1 MNKILLVFAVILLT
15 VSGKAQNTADIGIWG
30 GTSGYIGD
38 IDDAGFFQQFNPNFG
53 AYYRYNFN
61 ARVSLRAQF
70 LMGGFGANG
79 MIEGVEIPFSKNVED
94 ISLQIEINYLKY
106 IIGLKNMP
114 FSPYVMAG
122 VGVAYFPYDMNP
134 TFISTFNPV
143 NPTLNVRHNKGT
155 TLINES
161 VVTPTIPFGIGFK
174 YTIGQRLGIGIEYQ
188 MRKLFS
194 DKLDNLDDP
203 LAYETFDPATGAVL
217 SETKYTDALHNN
229 DWTGYLGL
237 HVTYKIYV
245 GKKAC
250 PAYESKN

>member
-1 MNKILLVFAVILLT
+1 MNKILLVFAVILLA
-15 VSGKAQNTADIGIWG
+15 VPGKAQNTADIGIWG

-61 ARVSLRAQF
+61 ARVSLRAQL
-70 LMGGFGANG
+70 LMGGVAADG
-79 MIEGVEIPFSKNVED
+79 MIEGVETSFSKSVED
-94 ISLQIEINYLKY
+94 LSLQIEINYLKY

-122 VGVAYFPYDMNP
+122 VGVAYFPYEMDP
-134 TFISTFNPV
+134 ALISTFN
-143 NPTLNVRHNKGT
+143 TQHNKGT
-155 TLINES
+155 SVINES
-161 VVTPTIPFGIGFK
+161 VISATIPFGFGFK
-174 YTIGQRLGIGIEYQ
+174 YTIGQRLGIGVEYQ

-203 LAYETFDPATGAVL
+203 LAYEILDSATGAVF

-229 DWTGYLGL
+229 DWTGYFGL